1 MTSFSASNIFEHS
14 ELPACTMS
22 AQTDLAIRI
31 DRLCKRYDHFFA
43 LDGLTLDVER
53 GQIFGPLGPNGA
65 GKSTAIK
72 ILTTLLNASSGSARE
87 NLILSAR
94 LYGLHGSLQATRVN
108 AALAFAGLDPSG
120 SGCWHCVPA
129 RA

>member
-1 MTSFSASNIFEHS
+1 
-14 ELPACTMS
+14 MS

-65 GKSTAIK
+65 GKSTVIK
-72 ILTTLLNASSGSARE
+72 ILSTLLNASSGSAW
-87 NLILSAR
+87 
-94 LYGLHGSLQATRVN
+94 V
-108 AALAFAGLDPSG
+108 AGFDVASQPVEVRRRIG
-120 SGCWHCVPA
+120 
-129 RA
+129 